1 MPTVTEVRDDLA
13 AVITAGTGLR
23 AAPLVQDTMV
33 APIAVV
39 SRRPFDPRMVLS
51 QASAAYLFAVT
62 IFADRTNER
71 ASQRLL
77 DSYSELSGST
87 SVLAAIQDG
96 TLWSVDVDYAQV
108 TQIGDVQAVIVGESN
123 YLAVELLVEVVF

>member
-23 AAPLVQDTMV
+23 AAPLVQDVMV

-51 QASAAYLFAVT
+51 QASAAYQFTVT
-62 IFADRTNER
+62 IYVDRTDER
-71 ASQRLL
+71 AAQRAL
-77 DSYSELSGST
+77 DGYCELSGTT
-87 SVLAAIQDG
+87 SVLAAIQNG
-96 TLWSVDVDYAQV
+96 SLWTKDVDYAQV
-108 TQIGDVQAVIVGESN
+108 VQIGDVVPVVVGESN
-123 YLAVELLVEVVF
+123 YLIVQLDVEVVF

>member
-23 AAPLVQDTMV
+23 AAALVQDIMV

-39 SRRPFDPRMVLS
+39 SRRPFDPRMVLQ
-51 QASAAYLFAVT
+51 QAKAAYQFTVT
-62 IFADRTNER
+62 IYADRTDER
-71 ASQRLL
+71 AAQRKL
-77 DSYSELSGST
+77 DAYCELSGST

-96 TLWSVDVDYAQV
+96 SLWSEDVDYAQV
-108 TQIGDVQAVIVGESN
+108 TQIGDVQAVIIGESN
-123 YLAVELLVEVVF
+123 YLAVEMAVEVVF